1 MSINLFVG
9 DNNQE
14 LADNAKNY
22 DLTAFLVDNKNYKKF
37 LESNHSNQIT
47 VYTSS
52 ADLPKITD
60 TCSVFFDVLSKA
72 DAIFYCPPTK
82 WSDATNKFSWNSQQR
97 ITEYYLHCINLE
109 KNNVHGLDISLYA
122 QSSYLNLI
130 ETRQTDSPCLW
141 ITGCSFSVGVGV
153 ELNQRYGQLI
163 ADKIGYPV
171 YHLTESGASIE
182 WSADQILRSDIQ
194 KGDIVVWGMT
204 KEFRGP
210 RALNG
215 KVVRE
220 SNPDALLSE
229 TRLYKAIT
237 SVHQVVNFCR
247 AVGCQLVMFPIITSE
262 NLRLMLDSINEYIQL
277 PYHIGYLDLGNDG
290 IHAGP
295 LQHRTWANHVLKRIL

>member
-1 MSINLFVG
+1 MSITLFVG

-14 LADNAKNY
+14 LADTAKNY
-22 DLTAFLVDNKNYKKF
+22 DSTAFLVDNKNYKKF
-37 LESNHSNQIT
+37 LESDHSNQIT
-47 VYTSS
+47 GYTSS

-60 TCSVFFDVLSKA
+60 NRSIFFDVLSKA
-72 DAIFYCPPTK
+72 DKIFYCPPVK
-82 WSDATNKFSWNSQQR
+82 WSDATKEFSWNSQQR
-97 ITEYYLHCINLE
+97 FTEYYLNCINLE
-109 KNNVHGLDISLYA
+109 KNNVHGLDLTPYA
-122 QSSYLNLI
+122 HSSYLDLV
-130 ETRQTDSPCLW
+130 ETRQTDNPCLW
-141 ITGCSFSVGVGV
+141 ITGCSSSLGVGV

-171 YHLTESGASIE
+171 YHLTERGASIE
-182 WSADQILRSDIQ
+182 WSADQILRSDIR
-194 KGDIVVWGMT
+194 KGDIVVWGLT
-204 KEFRGP
+204 TEFRGP

-220 SNPDALLSE
+220 NNPDALLSE

-262 NLRLMLDSINEYIQL
+262 NLQLMLHSVEEYIQL

-290 IHAGP
+290 IHGGT
-295 LQHRTWANHVLKRIL
+295 LQHLTWANHVLKRIL